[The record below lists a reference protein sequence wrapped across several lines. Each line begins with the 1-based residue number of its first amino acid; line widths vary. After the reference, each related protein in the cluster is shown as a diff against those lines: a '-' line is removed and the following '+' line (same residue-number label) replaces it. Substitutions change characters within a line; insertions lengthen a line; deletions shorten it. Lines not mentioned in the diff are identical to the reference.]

1 MSPDRSAD
9 CQPPGKPRLQV
20 RDEGHRRAVA
30 DTLQARARPAPAWQG
45 VHGGGLRLR
54 WRFVG
59 GGRGFGFG
67 GRDEEGGVLVLA
79 LVMVF
84 GLVLVSIFF
93 DFRKRW
99 KRLWQAA

>member
-9 CQPPGKPRLQV
+9 WQPPGKPRLQV

-67 GRDEEGGVLVLA
+67 GRDEEGGALA
-79 LVMVF
+79 LVRDLVF
-84 GLVLVSIFF
+84 GFVLV
-93 DFRKRW
+93 
-99 KRLWQAA
+99 